1 VSGPGDAGAVWAHLD
16 SAGAEWLR
24 AAVADVRARPEAV
37 RTSFPAA
44 GRHCGRSALVAGDPD
59 GLVHGTVDD
68 AARGLLLA
76 ALPLTGAALTAEVV
90 GLYRFGDAAER
101 RGVLR
106 GLPAVDV
113 AVDVA
118 VDATGGVGA
127 DLVELVLDGLRTND
141 RRLVA
146 AALGPCARRL
156 ADHDW
161 RHGVLKCLFTG
172 VPLAAVA
179 DLDERADPELG
190 AMFLS
195 FAHER
200 VAAGRD
206 VPADTWLVVDR
217 FPELLA
223 ASALPAELHSPV
235 PARRGAAERAL
246 SGRAPSR
253 NGRGG

>member
-1 VSGPGDAGAVWAHLD
+1 MSGVDPGGRVREHLDAAGAD
-16 SAGAEWLR
+16 WLR
-24 AAVADVRARPEAV
+24 AALADVRARPEAV
-37 RTSFPAA
+37 RTLFPAA
-44 GRHCGRSALVAGDPD
+44 GRHCGRAPLVAGDAD

-68 AARGLLLA
+68 AVRGLLLA
-76 ALPLTGAALTAEVV
+76 ALPLTGPALVAEVTA
-90 GLYRFGDAAER
+90 LYRFGDAAER

-106 GLPAVDV
+106 GLPAPDP
-113 AVDVA
+113 AGPAGDGLT
-118 VDATGGVGA
+118 D
-127 DLVELVLDGLRTND
+127 LVLDALRTND

-161 RHGVLKCLFTG
+161 RHGVLKALFTRI
-172 VPLAAVA
+172 PLAAVA
-179 DLDERADPELG
+179 DLDERADAGLA

-206 VPADTWLVVDR
+206 VPADTWRVVDR
-217 FPELLA
+217 FPGLLA
-223 ASALPAELHSPV
+223 GSPLPRELDSPV
-235 PARRGAAERAL
+235 PARRDAALRAL
-246 SGRAPSR
+246 SGRSPSR